1 MQWLR
6 QIVLSTETRGGRVFD
21 LSIQFAILV
30 SIVSFSVE
38 TLPDLSPDTRRLLRA
53 IEVITV
59 VVFSVEYV
67 LRIVCSERPFRFIFS
82 IWGAIDL
89 LAILPFYLSTSID
102 LRTLRIVRL
111 LRVLRMLKFFRYN
124 RAIDRLRRAAQS
136 ISAELLIFFLLS
148 LVAIY
153 IASVGIYYLERDV
166 QPETFSSI
174 FAAMWWS
181 LITLSTVGYGDVYP
195 VTSGGRL
202 FTAVVLFV
210 GLGLVAV
217 PSGLFAAALSDSVR
231 ADHASPDGEEI

>member
-1 MQWLR
+1 M
-6 QIVLSTETRGGRVFD
+6 LSTETRAGRIFD

-30 SIVSFSVE
+30 SVVSFSIE
-38 TLPDLSPDTRRLLRA
+38 TLPDLSARTRWVLRT

-59 VVFSVEYV
+59 GVFSVEYV
-67 LRIVCSERPFRFIFS
+67 LRIACSERPVRFVFS

-102 LRTLRIVRL
+102 LRTLRVVRL
-111 LRVLRMLKFFRYN
+111 LRVLRMLKIFRYN
-124 RAIDRLRRAAQS
+124 RAIDRLKRAVHS
-136 ISAELLIFFLLS
+136 ISAELLVFVLLS
-148 LVAIY
+148 LMTIY

-166 QPETFSSI
+166 QPDTFSSI

-195 VTSGGRL
+195 ITVGGRV

-217 PSGLFAAALSDSVR
+217 PSGLFAAALSNSVR
-231 ADHASPDGEEI
+231 TDDMVGESEEL